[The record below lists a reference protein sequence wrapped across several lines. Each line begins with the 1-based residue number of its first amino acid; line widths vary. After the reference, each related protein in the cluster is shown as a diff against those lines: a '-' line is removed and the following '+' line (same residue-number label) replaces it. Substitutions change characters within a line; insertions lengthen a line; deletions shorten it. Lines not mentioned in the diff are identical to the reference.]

1 MLNFCT
7 LFLSVCEDESQREI
21 IATNR
26 TLLEEHNRL
35 QDLAYSLQGKHH
47 KMSLEVSLYLVL
59 FDFILFIFFKCYIT
73 FQKLGLVCVE
83 NKSESLFSKDTWK
96 WLKH

>member
-1 MLNFCT
+1 MLNLCT
-7 LFLSVCEDESQREI
+7 LFLSVCEDDSQREI

-59 FDFILFIFFKCYIT
+59 FDFIL
-73 FQKLGLVCVE
+73 QKLGLVCVE
-83 NKSESLFSKDTWK
+83 KKLKSLFSKDT
-96 WLKH
+96 LK